1 LRSITPSVASPSR
14 RDPGALL
21 RLAQQFVD
29 PVKESD
35 DGRTFLALELPRDPE
50 ELLEQRTDRAV
61 DDRPPAPGGLEHHS
75 AAVAWMRTA
84 GDEAFSFESVGEPGH
99 GAGAHT
105 ERLGE
110 LGAGDGFAACGAG
123 QDDEL
128 GRTQLV
134 RLRFGSEEVLEGSGK
149 SAQAQDHLLRR
160 SGRRAWSVFLIA
172 RHIGLGRFRQP

>member
-1 LRSITPSVASPSR
+1 MP
-14 RDPGALL
+14 
-21 RLAQQFVD
+21 
-29 PVKESD
+29 
-35 DGRTFLALELPRDPE
+35 
-50 ELLEQRTDRAV
+50 EQRADGSV
-61 DDRPPAPGGLEHHS
+61 DDRPPAASGSEHDG
-75 AAVAWMRTA
+75 AAVVWMCVA
-84 GDEAFSFESVGEPGH
+84 GDEAFSLESVGEAGH

-110 LGAGDGFAACGAG
+110 LGAGDWFAACGAG

-160 SGRRAWSVFLIA
+160 SRRRAWSVFLIA
-172 RHIGLGRFRQP
+172 RHIGLGRFRQR

>member
-1 LRSITPSVASPSR
+1 MTRAELDERRAVVPPAPLRSITPSVTSRSR

-21 RLAQQFVD
+21 RLAQHFVD

-35 DGRTFLALELPRDPE
+35 DGRTFVALELPRDPE

-84 GDEAFSFESVGEPGH
+84 GDETSGFEPIGEPGH

-105 ERLGE
+105 QRVSEVS
-110 LGAGDGFAACGAG
+110 AGHPIPVRGTDQG
-123 QDDEL
+123 DEL
-128 GRTQLV
+128 GRTQPVLR
-134 RLRFGSEEVLEGSGK
+134 RLRGEEVLDGS
-149 SAQAQDHLLRR
+149 
-160 SGRRAWSVFLIA
+160 
-172 RHIGLGRFRQP
+172 RQSP